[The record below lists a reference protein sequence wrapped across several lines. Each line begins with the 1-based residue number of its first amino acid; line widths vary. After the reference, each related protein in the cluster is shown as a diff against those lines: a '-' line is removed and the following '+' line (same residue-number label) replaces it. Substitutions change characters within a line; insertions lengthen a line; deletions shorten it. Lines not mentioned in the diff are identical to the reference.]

1 MSLKFPLSSRKL
13 RLGFVGGGEGALIGE
28 IHANGARLS
37 NRWDIVAGALSSD
50 AKRAELSGK
59 AWGLSDDRAYTDYRE
74 MAEREAARD
83 DGIDAVAIVTP
94 NHTHAEI
101 ALAFMDAGINVIC
114 DKPLTTNL
122 IDANA
127 LAEKQTN
134 TGLVFGVTYAYA
146 SHSMIRQAKAM
157 VSRGEIGAV
166 RQVHVEY
173 FQEWAMELTDQ
184 TGSIP
189 WRLDSDKNGGL
200 FTVADIGTHA
210 EHLATY
216 VSGLELKALRA
227 EFYTVGQSKAV
238 EDTAFM
244 SLRFSQGA
252 IGSLMVSQCFPGSHC
267 GLRIRVVGTKA
278 TLDWQQETPEFL
290 HYLRAGA
297 PAQTLS
303 RGHSAGI
310 HAEAE
315 RFVRMPRGHPEALTD
330 AWANLYTELGLGIG
344 AKVGIVAVS
353 SASLDYPDV
362 NDGLRGVRFC
372 EAAKESNAS
381 GVWVELDS

>member
-28 IHANGARLS
+28 VHANGARLS
-37 NRWDIVAGALSSD
+37 NRWEIVSGALSSD

-59 AWGLSDDRAYTDYRE
+59 AWGLSVDRTYTDFRE
-74 MAEREAARD
+74 MAESEAARD

-101 ALAFMDAGINVIC
+101 ALAFMDAGIHVIC
-114 DKPLTTNL
+114 DKPLATSL
-122 IDANA
+122 VDAKA
-127 LAEKQTN
+127 LVTKQAK
-134 TGLVFGVTYAYA
+134 TGLVLGVTYAYA
-146 SHSMIRQAKAM
+146 SHPMIRQAKAM
-157 VSRGEIGAV
+157 VSRGQIGEV

-173 FQEWAMELTDQ
+173 FQEWAMDLTDQ
-184 TGSIP
+184 AGEIP
-189 WRLDSDKNGGL
+189 WRLDSEKNGGL

-227 EFYTVGQSKAV
+227 EFHTTGQPKAL

-244 SLRFSQGA
+244 SLRFSKGA

-278 TLDWQQETPEFL
+278 TLDWHQETPEHL
-290 HYLRAGA
+290 QYLRVGA

-310 HAEAE
+310 HVEAE

-330 AWANLYTELGLGIG
+330 AWANLYTEFGLGIG
-344 AKVGIVAVS
+344 AKVGAVDVS
-353 SASLDYPDV
+353 SDLLDYPDI
-362 NDGLRGVRFC
+362 NHGLRGVRFC
-372 EAAKESNAS
+372 EAAKQSNAS
-381 GVWVELDS
+381 GHWVELDS